1 MNHPES
7 KNENGKILIAEDDM
21 INQRLLSYQL
31 KDLRDELIFANN
43 GNEALHL
50 YRENS
55 NIRLILMDIQMP
67 VMNGAE
73 AARRILEINPGA
85 KVIGLSA
92 YPKDENQ
99 FNLKEVN
106 FVDYVTK
113 PINKTELVKVIIRH
127 LS

>member
-7 KNENGKILIAEDDM
+7 KNGYGKILIAEDDL

-55 NIRLILMDIQMP
+55 NVRLILMDMQMP

-73 AARRILEINPGA
+73 ATRKILEIDPGA

-92 YPKDENQ
+92 YPKDEDQ
-99 FNLKEVN
+99 FNLKEIN

-113 PINKTELVKVIIRH
+113 PINKTELVKIIFKH
-127 LS
+127 LA

>member
-7 KNENGKILIAEDDM
+7 KNGYGKILIAEDDM

-43 GNEALHL
+43 GHEALHL
-50 YRENS
+50 YRENT
-55 NIRLILMDIQMP
+55 NVRLILMDIQMP
-67 VMNGAE
+67 VMNGAD
-73 AARRILEINPGA
+73 ATRKILEINPGA

-113 PINKTELVKVIIRH
+113 PINKTELVRVIIKH
-127 LS
+127 LA